1 MTVPLLRSLHLR
13 RFRSLPSA
21 TVEFDNPTFLVGE
34 NGTGKSNVAD
44 AFTFLAE
51 AMASPLPAVF
61 ERRGGIEA
69 VGYRSSPRG
78 RPSSLEMRVVLENL
92 DEATSRAT
100 YEFKL
105 RSLRHYDFEVVQERC
120 VVEGR
125 DNSRNFLVRD
135 GMVFRSS
142 MSLFDPVL
150 KANALALPLAGGD
163 RRFEMILRFL
173 SEMCV
178 YRIESAVLREIQNSD
193 AGSRLRTDGSNAA
206 SVLRKIE
213 RESPDDWQTI
223 HELLRSIVPG
233 TIGVDPKR
241 HGDKLSLEFAQ
252 QWPESRSMRFKAYS
266 MSDGTLRALG
276 LLAAVFQRPAPSV
289 LVIEEPEATMH
300 PGALG
305 TILDVLRHASRFMQV
320 VVTTHSPDIL
330 DAKWIE
336 DRHLRIVGWKTGS
349 TYVSTV
355 SDTSRGVLRDRL
367 MGAGELMRSNALTAA
382 EPTTVDPS

>member
-1 MTVPLLRSLHLR
+1 MTVPMLRSLR
-13 RFRSLPSA
+13 FERFRSFPSA
-21 TVEFDNPTFLVGE
+21 RIELDNPTFLVGE
-34 NGTGKSNVAD
+34 NGTGKSNAAD
-44 AFTFLAE
+44 AFAFLAE
-51 AMASPLPAVF
+51 AMASPLPTVF

-92 DEATSRAT
+92 DAATSRAT

-105 RSLRHYDFEVVQERC
+105 RSLKHYDFEVVYERC

-125 DNSRNFLVRD
+125 DGSRNFLTRD

-142 MSLFDPVL
+142 MALFDPVL

-163 RRFEMILRFL
+163 RRFEMVLRFL

-178 YRIESAVLREIQNSD
+178 YRIESTVLREAQNSD
-193 AGSRLRTDGSNAA
+193 AGSRLRTDGSNTA
-206 SVLRKIE
+206 SVLRRIE

-223 HELLRSIVPG
+223 HELLGSIVPG

-252 QWPESRSMRFKAYS
+252 QWPESTVMKFKAFN

-300 PGALG
+300 QGALG
-305 TILDVLRHASRFMQV
+305 TILDLLRHASRFMQV

-330 DAKWIE
+330 DARWIE
-336 DRHLRIVGWKTGS
+336 DRHLRIVGWETGATS
-349 TYVSTV
+349 ISPV
-355 SDTSRGVLRDRL
+355 SDASRDVLRERL
-367 MGAGELMRSNALTAA
+367 MGAGELMRSNVLTAA
-382 EPTTVDPS
+382 APTTIDPS

>member
-1 MTVPLLRSLHLR
+1 MTVPMLRSLHLA
-13 RFRSLPSA
+13 RFRSLPSV
-21 TVEFDNPTFLVGE
+21 TVELDNPTFLVGE

-44 AFTFLAE
+44 AFAFLAE

-61 ERRGGIEA
+61 ERRGGIDA
-69 VGYRSSPRG
+69 VGHRSSARG
-78 RPSSLEMRVVLENL
+78 RPSALEIHVVLENL
-92 DEATSRAT
+92 DDETKRAT

-105 RSLRHYDFEVVQERC
+105 RSLKRYEFEVVRERC

-125 DNSRNFLVRD
+125 DGSRNFLARD
-135 GMVFRSS
+135 GTIFRSS
-142 MSLFDPVL
+142 MSVLDPVL
-150 KANALALPLAGGD
+150 KADALALPLAGGD
-163 RRFEMILRFL
+163 RRFAMVLQFL

-178 YRIESAVLREIQNSD
+178 YRIESAALREIRNPD
-193 AGSRLRTDGSNAA
+193 AGSRLRSDGSNAA
-206 SVLRKIE
+206 SVLRRIE
-213 RESPDDWQTI
+213 RESPGDWQTI
-223 HELLRSIVPG
+223 RELLESIVPG
-233 TIGVDPKR
+233 TIGVDSKK
-241 HGDKLSLEFAQ
+241 HGDKLSLEFTQ
-252 QWPESRSMRFKAYS
+252 QWPESKRVRFKAYN

-305 TILDVLRHASRFMQV
+305 TILDLLRHAGRFMQV

-336 DRHLRIVGWKTGS
+336 DRHLRIVGWETGATS
-349 TYVSTV
+349 VSPV
-355 SDTSRGVLRDRL
+355 SDASRGVLRDRL

-382 EPTTVDPS
+382 EPTTIDPS

>member
-1 MTVPLLRSLHLR
+1 MTVPMLRSLHLK

-21 TVEFDNPTFLVGE
+21 TIELDNPTFLVGE

-44 AFTFLAE
+44 AFAFLAE

-78 RPSSLEMRVVLENL
+78 RPSSLEMKVVLENL
-92 DEATSRAT
+92 DKATSRAT

-105 RSLRHYDFEVVQERC
+105 RSLKHYDFEVVQERC

-125 DNSRNFLVRD
+125 DGSRNFLVRD

-150 KANALALPLAGGD
+150 KTNALALPLAGGD

-178 YRIESAVLREIQNSD
+178 YRIESTVLREIQNSD
-193 AGSRLRTDGSNAA
+193 AGNRLRTDGSNAA

-213 RESPDDWQTI
+213 RESPGDWQI
-223 HELLRSIVPG
+223 INELLGSVVPG

-241 HGDKLSLEFAQ
+241 HGDKLSLEFTQ
-252 QWPESRSMRFKAYS
+252 QWPESRSMKFKAYN

-289 LVIEEPEATMH
+289 LVIEEPESTMY

-305 TILDVLRHASRFMQV
+305 TILDLLRHASRFMQV

-336 DRHLRIVGWKTGS
+336 DRHLRIVGWETGATS
-349 TYVSTV
+349 VSPV
-355 SDTSRGVLRDRL
+355 SDASRSVLRDRL

-382 EPTTVDPS
+382 EPTTPDSS

>member
-1 MTVPLLRSLHLR
+1 MTVPMLRSLHLA

-21 TVEFDNPTFLVGE
+21 TVELDNPTFLVGE

-44 AFTFLAE
+44 AFAFLAE

-61 ERRGGIEA
+61 ERRGGIDA

-78 RPSSLEMRVVLENL
+78 RPSSLEMRVVLDNL

-105 RSLRHYDFEVVQERC
+105 RSLKHYDFEVVQERC
-120 VVEGR
+120 VVEGW
-125 DNSRNFLVRD
+125 DGTRNFLARD

-178 YRIESAVLREIQNSD
+178 YRIESTVLREIQNSD

-206 SVLRKIE
+206 SVLRKVE

-223 HELLRSIVPG
+223 HELLGSIVPG
-233 TIGVDPKR
+233 MIGVDPKR

-252 QWPESRSMRFKAYS
+252 QWPGSRSMKFKAHS

-305 TILDVLRHASRFMQV
+305 TILDLLRHASRFMQV

-336 DRHLRIVGWKTGS
+336 DRHLRIVGWETGATS
-349 TYVSTV
+349 ISPV
-355 SDTSRGVLRDRL
+355 SDASRGVLRDRL

-382 EPTTVDPS
+382 EPTTADSS

>member
-1 MTVPLLRSLHLR
+1 MTVPMLRSLHLV

-21 TVEFDNPTFLVGE
+21 TVELDNPTFLVGQ

-44 AFTFLAE
+44 AFAFLAE

-61 ERRGGIEA
+61 ERRGGIDA

-78 RPSSLEMRVVLENL
+78 RPSSLEMRVVLDNL

-105 RSLRHYDFEVVQERC
+105 RSLKHYDFEVVQERC

-125 DNSRNFLVRD
+125 DGTRNFLARD

-178 YRIESAVLREIQNSD
+178 YRIESTVLRGIQNSD

-223 HELLRSIVPG
+223 HELLGSIVPG
-233 TIGVDPKR
+233 MIGVDPKR

-252 QWPESRSMRFKAYS
+252 QWPGSRSMKFKAHN

-305 TILDVLRHASRFMQV
+305 TILDLLRHAKRFMQV
-320 VVTTHSPDIL
+320 IVTTHSPDIL

-336 DRHLRIVGWKTGS
+336 DRHLRIVGWETGATS
-349 TYVSTV
+349 ISPV
-355 SDTSRGVLRDRL
+355 SDASRSVLRDRL

-382 EPTTVDPS
+382 EPTTADSS

>member
-1 MTVPLLRSLHLR
+1 MTVPMLRSLHLA

-21 TVEFDNPTFLVGE
+21 TVELDNPTFLVGE

-44 AFTFLAE
+44 AFAFLAE
-51 AMASPLPAVF
+51 AMTSPLPAVF
-61 ERRGGIEA
+61 ERRGGIDA
-69 VGYRSSPRG
+69 VGHRSSSRG
-78 RPSSLEMRVVLENL
+78 RPSSLEMKVVLENL
-92 DEATSRAT
+92 DEETSRAT

-105 RSLRHYDFEVVQERC
+105 RSLKHYGFEVVQERC
-120 VVEGR
+120 VVDEWSG
-125 DNSRNFLVRD
+125 SRNFFERND
-135 GMVFRSS
+135 MTFRSK
-142 MSLFDPVL
+142 MLLFDPAL

-163 RRFEMILRFL
+163 RRFAMVLQFL

-178 YRIESAVLREIQNSD
+178 YRIESAALREMQNPD
-193 AGSRLRTDGSNAA
+193 AGSRLRSDGSNAA
-206 SVLRKIE
+206 SVLRRIE

-223 HELLRSIVPG
+223 RELLESIVPG
-233 TIGVDPKR
+233 TISVDSKK
-241 HGDKLSLEFAQ
+241 HGDKLSLEFTQ
-252 QWPESRSMRFKAYS
+252 QWPESKKVRFKAYN

-276 LLAAVFQRPAPSV
+276 LLTAVFQRPAPSV

-305 TILDVLRHASRFMQV
+305 TILDLLRHANRFMQV

-336 DRHLRIVGWKTGS
+336 DRHLRIVSWETGA
-349 TYVSTV
+349 TCVSPV
-355 SDTSRGVLRDRL
+355 SEATRGVLRDRL

-382 EPTTVDPS
+382 ESSAVDPL

>member
-1 MTVPLLRSLHLR
+1 MTVPMLRSLHLT
-13 RFRSLPSA
+13 RFRSLPSV
-21 TVEFDNPTFLVGE
+21 TVEFDNPAFLVGE

-44 AFTFLAE
+44 AFAFLAE
-51 AMASPLPAVF
+51 AMTSPLPAVF
-61 ERRGGIEA
+61 ERRGGIHV
-69 VGYRSSPRG
+69 VGHRSSPRG
-78 RPSSLEMRVVLENL
+78 HPSVLEMKVVLENL
-92 DEATSRAT
+92 DEETSRAT

-105 RSLRHYDFEVVQERC
+105 RSMRRYEFKVVREQC

-125 DNSRNFLVRD
+125 DGSRNFLARD
-135 GMVFRSS
+135 GTMFRSS
-142 MSLFDPVL
+142 MSLLDPML
-150 KANALALPLAGGD
+150 KADALALPLAGGD
-163 RRFEMILRFL
+163 RRFAMVMQFL

-178 YRIESAVLREIQNSD
+178 YRIESAALREIQNPD
-193 AGSRLRTDGSNAA
+193 AGSRLRSDGSNAA
-206 SVLRKIE
+206 SVLRRIE
-213 RESPDDWQTI
+213 RESSDDWQTI
-223 HELLRSIVPG
+223 RELLESIVPG
-233 TIGVDPKR
+233 TIGVDSKK
-241 HGDKLSLEFAQ
+241 HGDKLSLEFTQ
-252 QWPESRSMRFKAYS
+252 QWPESKKVRFKAYN

-305 TILDVLRHASRFMQV
+305 TILDLLRHASRFMQV

-336 DRHLRIVGWKTGS
+336 DRHLRIVGWETGATS
-349 TYVSTV
+349 ISPV
-355 SDTSRGVLRDRL
+355 SDASRGVLRDRL

>member
-1 MTVPLLRSLHLR
+1 MTVPMLRSLHLK

-44 AFTFLAE
+44 AFAFLAE

-61 ERRGGIEA
+61 ERRGGIDA
-69 VGYRSSPRG
+69 VGHRSSPRG
-78 RPSSLEMRVVLENL
+78 RPSDLEMKVVLENL
-92 DEATSRAT
+92 DEKTSRAT

-105 RSLRHYDFEVVQERC
+105 RSLKNHDFEVVRERC
-120 VVEGR
+120 VVYGR
-125 DNSRNFLVRD
+125 DGSRNFLERE
-135 GMVFRSS
+135 GMTFRSS
-142 MSLFDPVL
+142 MLLFDPAL

-163 RRFEMILRFL
+163 RRFGMALQFL

-178 YRIESAVLREIQNSD
+178 YRIESTVLREMQNSD
-193 AGSRLRTDGSNAA
+193 AGSRLRSDGSNAA

-223 HELLRSIVPG
+223 CELLESIVPG
-233 TIGVDPKR
+233 TLGVKPKK
-241 HGDKLSLEFAQ
+241 HGDKLSLEFTQ
-252 QWPESRSMRFKAYS
+252 QWPGSKQMKLGAYN

-276 LLAAVFQRPAPSV
+276 LLTAVFQRPAASV
-289 LVIEEPEATMH
+289 LVVEEPEASIH

-305 TILDVLRHASRFMQV
+305 SILDLLQHASRFMQV

-336 DRHLRIVGWKTGS
+336 DRHLRIITWETGA
-349 TYVSTV
+349 TYVSPV
-355 SDTSRGVLRDRL
+355 SDASRGALGDRL

-382 EPTTVDPS
+382 EPSTADPL